1 MQASVR
7 GLKTNKMKIF
17 TKTVLA
23 LVATVAVAGQAL
35 AGGPMTN
42 TNQSASFLRS
52 LARGTSLDPDA
63 VYNNPAGTVFMADG
77 WHIGI
82 NDQMAYQTRTT
93 TSTFAPFALGANN
106 GGQATKEFQG
116 SVFSPLVPSVH
127 AMWKHNR
134 WAIMLGMGVNGGGG
148 TIEYND
154 GLASFERQF
163 SVLPA
168 GMKALGIDATGYGMD
183 MYLKGSSMTLAFN
196 AGAAF
201 RITDWLSIAAQIRY
215 SSTSNGYEGHMKNIG
230 VVVGG
235 QMTPATTIF
244 NNALNTMKTQFQDY
258 SAQYE
263 QLNTMY
269 QQLVAAGMGDS
280 AQAQQLQAGLTQLQA
295 GMQTVGENA
304 VKTADH
310 TLDVKQKGHSISPVV
325 ALAFHKDKW
334 DASLKYEFKMATELE
349 VESAEV
355 SAKDPVINAI
365 FPNGATIKSE
375 TPALLAAAVSR
386 HFGPVKVTAEWHH
399 YFDKDAEN
407 SFSPVIEGNTNEYL
421 LGAEW
426 SISDRW
432 LVSAGAQR
440 TALNMNENAYSDMNF
455 SISSWSVGAGLAFLC
470 TDNIRL
476 NLGVMPTF
484 YDEAVAVGKD
494 SNGIDFKDVYNRT
507 SMAWGVGLDFKFG
520 K

>member
-1 MQASVR
+1 
-7 GLKTNKMKIF
+7 MKF
-17 TKTVLA
+17 LEKLLLA
-23 LVATVAVAGQAL
+23 LLGATICHTAVF

-82 NDQMAYQTRTT
+82 NDQMAKQTRTT
-93 TSTFAPFALGANN
+93 SSSLVMGNN
-106 GGQATKEFQG
+106 LPGGFSETEFQG

-127 AMWKHNR
+127 FAWKHNR
-134 WAIMLGMGVNGGGG
+134 IALMAGMGVNGGGG

-201 RITDWLSIAAQIRY
+201 RITDWLSIAAQVRY

-263 QLNTMY
+263 QYSALY

-280 AQAQQLQAGLTQLQA
+280 AQAQELQAGLQQLQGGLQQLQA

-304 VKTADH
+304 VKVSDH
-310 TLDVKQKGHSISPVV
+310 TLSVKQKGSSISPVV

-407 SFSPVIEGNTNEYL
+407 SFSNVIDGNTNEYL

-426 SISDRW
+426 TISEKW

-440 TALNMNENAYSDMNF
+440 TQLNMIENNYSDMNY
-455 SISSWSVGAGLAFLC
+455 SISSWSVGFGAAYKFSEKV
-470 TDNIRL
+470 RL

-484 YDEAVAVGKD
+484 YETATARGVA
-494 SNGIDFKDVYNRT
+494 SGIDFTDVYNRT
-507 SMAWGVGLDFKFG
+507 SWAWGVGLDLKLG

>member
-1 MQASVR
+1 
-7 GLKTNKMKIF
+7 
-17 TKTVLA
+17 
-23 LVATVAVAGQAL
+23 
-35 AGGPMTN
+35 MTN
-42 TNQSASFLRS
+42 TNQSAHFLRS
-52 LARGTSLDPDA
+52 IARGTSLDTDA
-63 VYNNPAGTVFMADG
+63 VYTNPAGVVFMDNG
-77 WHIGI
+77 FHIGI

-168 GMKALGIDATGYGMD
+168 GMKALGIEATGYGMD
-183 MYLKGSSMTLAFN
+183 MMLKGSSMTLAFN

-201 RITDWLSIAAQIRY
+201 RITDWLSVAAQIRY

-244 NNALNTMKTQFQDY
+244 NNALNTMKGQFQDY

-263 QLNTMY
+263 QYSALY

-280 AQAQQLQAGLTQLQA
+280 AQAQELQAGLQQLQGGLQQLQA

-310 TLDVKQKGHSISPVV
+310 TLDVKQKGHSISPIV
-325 ALAFHKDKW
+325 ALAMHTEKW
-334 DASLKYEFKMATELE
+334 DASVKYAIGAVSKSDFAKYYNNTDEILTQDLLSTYYKPAITSGTQTNYAVE
-349 VESAEV
+349 VEASDYTDWEWYIYAYAV
-355 SAKDPVINAI
+355 ND
-365 FPNGATIKSE
+365 SE
-375 TPALLAAAVSR
+375 DVA
-386 HFGPVKVTAEWHH
+386 
-399 YFDKDAEN
+399 
-407 SFSPVIEGNTNEYL
+407 
-421 LGAEW
+421 
-426 SISDRW
+426 ISDVTKL
-432 LVSAGAQR
+432 LVEVVDDTPILNFDPERIEVAGEGGKYTVKYTLTNGRPEGTVKFFQNPMDYYDILKPDSWTIDTEKCVKCGACVG
-440 TALNMNENAYSDMNF
+440 TCKFKA
-455 SISSWSVGAGLAFLC
+455 IS
-470 TDNIRL
+470 
-476 NLGVMPTF
+476 
-484 YDEAVAVGKD
+484 KQ
-494 SNGIDFKDVYNRT
+494 
-507 SMAWGVGLDFKFG
+507 
-520 K
+520 